1 MDVHCDRDRDQ
12 QLDGRYFCNSIDR
25 LCLLYSHSQV
35 FTREDR
41 SGQKDDYIS
50 SKKLH
55 KTMFSVRKLAVDN
68 AACFITLL
76 VICLGKGVNADGLR
90 QTISIPNFR

>member
-1 MDVHCDRDRDQ
+1 
-12 QLDGRYFCNSIDR
+12 
-25 LCLLYSHSQV
+25 
-35 FTREDR
+35 
-41 SGQKDDYIS
+41 
-50 SKKLH
+50 
-55 KTMFSVRKLAVDN
+55 MFSVRKLAVDN